1 MLKNL
6 FFAIILLILNFNVY
20 AMSGGT
26 YSAADIVKI
35 AAILGVVI
43 LIFSPAKIRVII
55 IGTIIGLIFSYY
67 TYTFIAP
74 IFISSL
80 NGP

>member
-1 MLKNL
+1 MLKSL
-6 FFAIILLILNFNVY
+6 FFAAILLIINFNVY
-20 AMSGGT
+20 AVTGQAYTAS
-26 YSAADIVKI
+26 DIGKI
-35 AAILGVVI
+35 AAILGIVI

>member
-6 FFAIILLILNFNVY
+6 FFAVILLINFNVY
-20 AMSGGT
+20 AVTGGT
-26 YSAADIVKI
+26 YSAADIGKI